1 MNLLR
6 HISINHRLWI
16 ISGFVTLGFAIGLTL
31 ALLEIRSVLMAQKI
45 EQVTRLVETA
55 MSIAADYRQRASNG
69 DLSEADAKAAALR
82 TLSGLRFEGNN
93 YFWVNDLDGN
103 CVMHPF
109 KPDLAGKSLLSI
121 KDANG
126 KLYHKEMWQKAR
138 DEGKGMV
145 TYAWPRG
152 GETKPEPKIA
162 YVETFGDWQWVIGAG
177 IYVDDVDATFQKN
190 AMLMAGFGVPLLL
203 GLILVTTLTSRSV
216 VTPIHNAALTMVD
229 IASGEGDLTRRLET
243 SGKDEVTEMASGFNQ
258 FASKTERM
266 VIAVGQATTE
276 IASAAEELS
285 AATQSNT
292 ATMDRQR
299 NETQQVATAVT
310 EMSATIKEI
319 ARNAE
324 EAASAAFDAD
334 GHSRTSGETVDRVM
348 RANQR
353 LATEVEQIAERI
365 RRFNDESVAIG
376 SVVDVIRAIAEQ
388 TNLLAL
394 NAAIEAARAGEMGRG
409 FAVVADEVRRLANRT
424 QVSTTEI
431 QTMIERLRS
440 GAQEAVTAIEQGET
454 LTQETL
460 EEATQAQQSLDQ
472 IVQSIG
478 RIRDMNTQI
487 ASAAEEQATVAHEID
502 RSVVNISNLSTETA
516 QNTEHTAAST
526 LELSRLGT
534 ELHALVSQFK
544 VGVAS

>member
-6 HISINHRLWI
+6 RISINRRLWI
-16 ISGFVTLGFAIGLTL
+16 ISGFVTLVFSIGLTL
-31 ALLEIRSVLMAQKI
+31 ALIEIRSILMKQKI

-55 MSIAADYRQRASNG
+55 KSIATDFRQRASKG
-69 DLSEADAKAAALR
+69 ELSEADAKAAALR

-103 CVMHPF
+103 SIMQPF
-109 KPDLAGKSLLSI
+109 KPDLVGKSLLGI
-121 KDANG
+121 KDSNG
-126 KLYHKEMWQKAR
+126 KLYHKEMWQKSR
-138 DEGKGMV
+138 DDGKGLV
-145 TYAWPRG
+145 SYAWPRG
-152 GETKPEPKIA
+152 GDTKPVPKIG
-162 YVETFGDWQWVIGAG
+162 YIETFSDWSWVIGAG
-177 IYVDDVDATFQKN
+177 IYVDDVDAAFQKN
-190 AMLMAGFGVPLLL
+190 AMLMAAFGVPLLL

-216 VTPIHNAALTMVD
+216 VAPIHEAALTMVD
-229 IASGEGDLTRRLET
+229 IASGEGDLTRRLDA
-243 SGKDEVTEMASGFNQ
+243 SGKDEIAEMALGFNQ

-285 AATQSNT
+285 AVTRSNT

-334 GHSRTSGETVDRVM
+334 GHSRASGETVDRVM
-348 RANQR
+348 QANQR

-376 SVVDVIRAIAEQ
+376 SVVDVIRGIAEQ

-409 FAVVADEVRRLANRT
+409 FAVVADEVRSLANRT
-424 QVSTTEI
+424 QVSTREI

-440 GAQEAVTAIEQGET
+440 GAHEAVSAIEHGET

-460 EEATQAQQSLDQ
+460 EETTQAQRSLDQ

-502 RSVVNISNLSTETA
+502 RSVVNISDLSTETA
-516 QNTEHTAAST
+516 QNTEHTASSS
-526 LELSRLGT
+526 LELSRLGA

-544 VGVAS
+544 VGNAS

>member
-6 HISINHRLWI
+6 HISINRRLWI

-31 ALLEIRSVLMAQKI
+31 ALLEIRSILMEQKI

-55 MSIAADYRQRASNG
+55 KSIAIDYRQRALKG
-69 DLSEADAKAAALR
+69 EFSEADAKAAALR
-82 TLSGLRFEGNN
+82 ALAGLRFEGNN
-93 YFWVNDLDGN
+93 YFWVDGLDGKN
-103 CVMHPF
+103 VMHPF
-109 KPDLAGKSLLSI
+109 KPDLAGKSLLSL

-126 KLYHKEMWQKAR
+126 KLYHKEMWQKSR
-138 DEGKGMV
+138 DDGKGIV
-145 TYAWPRG
+145 TYVWPRG
-152 GETKPEPKIA
+152 GDTKPVPKIG
-162 YVETFGDWQWVIGAG
+162 YIETFRDWGWVVGAG
-177 IYVDDVDATFQKN
+177 IYVDDVDTAFQKN

-203 GLILVTTLTSRSV
+203 GLILITTLTARSV
-216 VTPIHNAALTMVD
+216 VAPIHDAALTMVD
-229 IASGEGDLTRRLET
+229 IASGEGDLTRRLDT
-243 SGKDEVTEMASGFNQ
+243 SGKDEVAEMASGFNQ
-258 FASKTERM
+258 FVSKTERM

-285 AATQSNT
+285 AVTRSNT
-292 ATMDRQR
+292 EMMGRQR

-310 EMSATIKEI
+310 EMSATIQEI

-334 GHSRTSGETVDRVM
+334 GHSRASSETVNRAM
-348 RANQR
+348 QANQR
-353 LATEVEQIAERI
+353 LAAEVEQIAERI

-376 SVVDVIRAIAEQ
+376 SVVDVIRGIAEQ

-409 FAVVADEVRRLANRT
+409 FAVVADEVRSLANRT
-424 QVSTTEI
+424 QVSTSEI

-440 GAQEAVTAIEQGET
+440 GAQEAVSAIEHGET

-460 EEATQAQQSLDQ
+460 EEATQAQRSLDQ

-502 RSVVNISNLSTETA
+502 RNVVNISDLSTETA
-516 QNTEHTAAST
+516 QNTEHTASSSH
-526 LELSRLGT
+526 ELSRLGA
-534 ELHALVSQFK
+534 ELHTLVSQFK
-544 VGVAS
+544 VGTAS